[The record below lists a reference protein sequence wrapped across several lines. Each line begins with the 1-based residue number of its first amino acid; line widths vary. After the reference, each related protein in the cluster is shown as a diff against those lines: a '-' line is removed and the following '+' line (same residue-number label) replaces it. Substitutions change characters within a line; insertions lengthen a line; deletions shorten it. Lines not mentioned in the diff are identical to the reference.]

1 MTTTTAAATAIATRQ
16 GTDGSNADGARVYE
30 SSSGVTA
37 AAVIDGIGHA
47 EDTVALVPALAEAA
61 VRTAAARGPLAG
73 LLGAGLLIADRGPTG
88 AGPNAVGATVT
99 VQPDGRTIAAWA
111 GDVRVYGW
119 DGDRLRQYTTD
130 QTIGEQLRGWGIP
143 AADAGFGDHI
153 ISVQLARATVATV
166 PEVVIPATEQL
177 VIVTTDG
184 VHDYATHEELEDAV
198 RDWRDGDLQ
207 RLADAI
213 VAVTSPD
220 PEGYRDDATVAV
232 LSTQANAQ
240 AGGS

>member
-1 MTTTTAAATAIATRQ
+1 MTTTTAAATAIATRE
-16 GTDGSNADGARVYE
+16 GTGGINADGARVYE

-47 EDTVALVPALAEAA
+47 EDTVALIPALAEAA

-73 LLGAGLLIADRGPTG
+73 LLSAGLLIADRGPTG
-88 AGPNAVGATVT
+88 AGPNAVGAAV
-99 VQPDGRTIAAWA
+99 VRRPDGQMIAAWA

-119 DGDRLRQYTTD
+119 DGARLHQYTTD

-143 AADAGFGDHI
+143 ADVAEFGNHI

-166 PEVVIPATEQL
+166 PEVVIPETEQL
-177 VIVTTDG
+177 LLVTTDG
-184 VHDYATHEELEDAV
+184 VHDYTTHDELEDVV
-198 RDWRDGDLQ
+198 RQAHGDLQ
-207 RLADAI
+207 ALADAI
-213 VAVTSPD
+213 VAAAGPD

-232 LSTQANAQ
+232 LRVGADTTRT
-240 AGGS
+240 